1 MLNNMPTGIMTAPTQ
16 TKKVSNTPSPRNTSF
31 PKIVGLF
38 LPFVSLW
45 NYLAHKKLTP
55 LATAPLSPTEMDCI
69 LPMECLSLSINLP
82 LNKPAFTLPPWLL
95 KSFLHEAKDAYL
107 EAPPGTSWRPELW
120 PSFHFP
126 AIQSVLSKGREVHGG
141 RSGLCFT
148 FRALLRHMVNL
159 SVICCS
165 PLFW

>member
-55 LATAPLSPTEMDCI
+55 LATAPLSPMEMDCI

-82 LNKPAFTLPPWLL
+82 LNKPAFTFPPWLL

-126 AIQSVLSKGREVHGG
+126 AIQSVMWPWGWTTFCTQTAVVF
-141 RSGLCFT
+141 FT
-148 FRALLRHMVNL
+148 FSVVFNKLQVMFNTLL
-159 SVICCS
+159 
-165 PLFW
+165 

>member
-95 KSFLHEAKDAYL
+95 KSFLHEAKDAHL

-126 AIQSVLSKGREVHGG
+126 AIQSVMWPWGWTTFCTQTAVVF
-141 RSGLCFT
+141 FT
-148 FRALLRHMVNL
+148 FSVVFNKLQVMFNTLL
-159 SVICCS
+159 
-165 PLFW
+165 